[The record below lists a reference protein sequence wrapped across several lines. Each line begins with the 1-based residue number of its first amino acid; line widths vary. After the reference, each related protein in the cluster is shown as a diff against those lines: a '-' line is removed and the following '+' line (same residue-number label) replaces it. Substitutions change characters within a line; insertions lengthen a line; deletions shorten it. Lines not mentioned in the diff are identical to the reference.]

1 MCAQGLLCLTSL
13 QVLDLVEVFLDKQS
27 ANPLV
32 LGMIE
37 PLLAVIE
44 SGMSSDREQQEVD
57 FLRKAADIFK

>member
-1 MCAQGLLCLTSL
+1 MLL

-37 PLLAVIE
+37 PLLIVVE
-44 SGMSSDREQQEVD
+44 SGMSSDKEQQEID

>member
-1 MCAQGLLCLTSL
+1 M
-13 QVLDLVEVFLDKQS
+13 VEVFLDKQS

-37 PLLAVIE
+37 PLLIVVE
-44 SGMSSDREQQEVD
+44 SGMSSDKEQQEID